1 MRSHEAAKGSWEEGI
16 TQKEEE
22 EVERE
27 REEEEGE
34 EEGVKYG
41 DLEEVY
47 RINIRNQ
54 DSAIERFSHKKNT
67 EG

>member
-1 MRSHEAAKGSWEEGI
+1 MRSQEAAKGSREEGI

-41 DLEEVY
+41 VLEEVY

-54 DSAIERFSHKKNT
+54 DWAIGSFFHKKNT